1 MPLQKLVFR
10 PGVNRES
17 TSYAN
22 EGGWFESNKIRFR
35 SGQPE
40 KIGGWVSDG
49 GPLATLLSEVNT
61 TIAYP
66 PTGTLWG
73 TVRSMWNWVTLYG
86 YNLLALGSNLKYYIQ
101 NGSGGA
107 FYDITPIRLV
117 SGPGATP
124 PSASPTFNQAYS
136 TLSAN
141 ITSFASVIPV
151 TSGASFG
158 GSGEI
163 GGKVLIG
170 TEEITYGFISGN
182 TLSG

>member
-117 SGPGATP
+117 RGP
-124 PSASPTFNQAYS
+124 
-136 TLSAN
+136 
-141 ITSFASVIPV
+141 
-151 TSGASFG
+151 
-158 GSGEI
+158 
-163 GGKVLIG
+163 
-170 TEEITYGFISGN
+170 
-182 TLSG
+182 